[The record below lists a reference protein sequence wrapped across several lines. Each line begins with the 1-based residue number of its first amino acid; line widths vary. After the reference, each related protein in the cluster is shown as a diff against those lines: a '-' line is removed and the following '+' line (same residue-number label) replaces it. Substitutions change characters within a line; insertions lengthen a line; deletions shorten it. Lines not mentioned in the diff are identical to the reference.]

1 MMAQAGT
8 PGTPGAPGI
17 NGTNGINGAPGIN
30 GINGLPGAQGTQ
42 GIPGANGTN
51 TPANTYVNTTFTNAQ
66 VSGSAGIQSPGVI
79 QLTNIPAGSYLVTG
93 NITLA
98 YGVDPQGHR
107 FVNPWCDLYAS
118 DGGGSPMNMGQP
130 AFATMGLAFT
140 ADGQT
145 TTSTTL
151 VVNGWVTLTNP
162 TNLIYVGCSIN
173 GPWDTTTLHTQT
185 QTLTAVQS
193 TVVKS
198 AGSAY

>member
-1 MMAQAGT
+1 MAQAGT
-8 PGTPGAPGI
+8 PGAPGVAGI

-30 GINGLPGAQGTQ
+30 GINGLPGAQGIQ
-42 GIPGANGTN
+42 GIPGTNGTN

-93 NITLA
+93 NVTLA

-151 VVNGWVTLTNP
+151 AVNGWVTLANP
-162 TNLIYVGCSIN
+162 TNLIYIGCSIN

>member
-17 NGTNGINGAPGIN
+17 NGINGINGAPGIN

-51 TPANTYVNTTFTNAQ
+51 TPANTYGNTTFTNAQ
-66 VSGSAGIQSPGVI
+66 VSGSAGIESSGVI

-107 FVNPWCDLYAS
+107 FVNP
-118 DGGGSPMNMGQP
+118 
-130 AFATMGLAFT
+130 
-140 ADGQT
+140 
-145 TTSTTL
+145 
-151 VVNGWVTLTNP
+151 
-162 TNLIYVGCSIN
+162 
-173 GPWDTTTLHTQT
+173 
-185 QTLTAVQS
+185 
-193 TVVKS
+193 
-198 AGSAY
+198 

>member
-1 MMAQAGT
+1 
-8 PGTPGAPGI
+8 
-17 NGTNGINGAPGIN
+17 
-30 GINGLPGAQGTQ
+30 
-42 GIPGANGTN
+42 
-51 TPANTYVNTTFTNAQ
+51 
-66 VSGSAGIQSPGVI
+66 VI
-79 QLTNIPAGSYLVTG
+79 QLTNVPAGSYLVTG

-130 AFATMGLAFT
+130 AFATMELPFAS
-140 ADGQT
+140 DGQT

-151 VVNGWVTLTNP
+151 VVNGWVTLTNA

-173 GPWDTTTLHTQT
+173 GPWDTTTLNTQA
-185 QTLTAVQS
+185 QTLTAMQS

>member
-1 MMAQAGT
+1 MLA
-8 PGTPGAPGI
+8 GI
-17 NGTNGINGAPGIN
+17 NGSNGINGAPGIN
-30 GINGLPGAQGTQ
+30 GINGWPGAQGTQ

-118 DGGGSPMNMGQP
+118 DGGGSPMNMGSLHSQRWDSR
-130 AFATMGLAFT
+130 L
-140 ADGQT
+140 
-145 TTSTTL
+145 S
-151 VVNGWVTLTNP
+151 LTDKQRP
-162 TNLIYVGCSIN
+162 VRL
-173 GPWDTTTLHTQT
+173 WW
-185 QTLTAVQS
+185 
-193 TVVKS
+193 
-198 AGSAY
+198 